1 MAAPTARRREK
12 LRQATL
18 AEIHQAAR
26 ELLTDQGPAAVTINA
41 VARRIGMSGPAL
53 YHYFA
58 SHDDLVA
65 AVTAG
70 FLRELTTA
78 MRTARDARPAD
89 AAGDRLLATC
99 RAMRHWATAH
109 PAEFGW
115 IFASPIPAAASAR
128 HRPDTPRNQA
138 ARDFELV
145 FLQQIEELWARRGF
159 PVPALED
166 LDPSIREQLRAY
178 AESLGRGLPIEA
190 LHVALSCWIKLYGL
204 LCMEVL
210 NQLDFVYSDP
220 GPIYEET
227 LRDLVDTLGLD
238 YRPPEP
244 SELPPHAPPS

>member
-1 MAAPTARRREK
+1 MAAQPTSRREK

-18 AEIHQAAR
+18 AEIREAAR
-26 ELLTDQGPAAVTINA
+26 RLLITQGPAAVTINA
-41 VARRIGMSGPAL
+41 VARQIGMSGPAL

-65 AVTAG
+65 AVTAD
-70 FLRELTTA
+70 FLRELTAA
-78 MRTARDARPAD
+78 MEAARDAHAPGGTA
-89 AAGDRLLATC
+89 DRLLATC
-99 RAMRHWATAH
+99 RAMRDWAVAH

-138 ARDFELV
+138 GRDFELV
-145 FLQQIEELWARRGF
+145 FLQQIEELWARRRF
-159 PVPALED
+159 PVPAPAD
-166 LDPSIREQLRAY
+166 LDPSVREQLSAY
-178 AESLGRGLPIEA
+178 AAALGRALPIEA
-190 LHVALSCWIKLYGL
+190 LYVALSCWIRLYGL

-227 LRDLVDTLGLD
+227 LRDLVGTLGLD
-238 YRPPEP
+238 YRPPR
-244 SELPPHAPPS
+244 PHP

>member
-18 AEIHQAAR
+18 AEIREAAR
-26 ELLTDQGPAAVTINA
+26 ELLTTQGPAAVTINA
-41 VARRIGMSGPAL
+41 VARRMGMSGPAL

-65 AVTAG
+65 GVTAD

-78 MRTARDARPAD
+78 METARDDPANGT
-89 AAGDRLLATC
+89 AAERLLATC

-128 HRPDTPRNQA
+128 LRPDTPRNQA

-145 FLQQIEELWARRGF
+145 FLQQIEELWTRQRF
-159 PVPALED
+159 PVPTPED
-166 LDPSIREQLRAY
+166 LAPSVREQLRLY
-178 AESLGRGLPIEA
+178 ATSLGRDLPIEA
-190 LHVALSCWIKLYGL
+190 LHVALSCWIRLYGL

-220 GPIYEET
+220 APIYEET
-227 LRDLVDTLGLD
+227 LRDLAAILGLD
-238 YRPPEP
+238 YSPP
-244 SELPPHAPPS
+244 A